1 LICIKVSLRSYLTKI
16 HANLSARRGERFFYV
31 RMENMGRTGMRYID
45 HIRNMSDDQLAY
57 FLNAIQPEITLWSL
71 SMMRALSR
79 KPYKGVD
86 ALNGTNG
93 DTRTLMSILYKDFDY
108 EMKLMDEERN
118 QSLDDLHDYASGN
131 DLKRALGHP
140 ELQKER
146 ELPKAPADTQQAESE
161 GEK

>member
-1 LICIKVSLRSYLTKI
+1 
-16 HANLSARRGERFFYV
+16 
-31 RMENMGRTGMRYID
+31 
-45 HIRNMSDDQLAY
+45 MSDDQLAY

-71 SMMRALSR
+71 AMMMALS
-79 KPYKGVD
+79 KTPYKGVD

-131 DLKRALGHP
+131 LKATVQDSVTANL
-140 ELQKER
+140 EQTDIQEII
-146 ELPKAPADTQQAESE
+146 Q
-161 GEK
+161 

>member
-1 LICIKVSLRSYLTKI
+1 
-16 HANLSARRGERFFYV
+16 
-31 RMENMGRTGMRYID
+31 MRYID

-71 SMMRALSR
+71 SMTRALSR
-79 KPYKGVD
+79 KPYEGVD

-93 DTRTLMSILYKDFDY
+93 DTRTFMSILYKDYDY

-118 QSLDDLHDYASGN
+118 QSFDDLHDYASGN
-131 DLKRALGHP
+131 DLKRTLGHP

-146 ELPKAPADTQQAESE
+146 KLPKAESEDTYADTN
-161 GEK
+161 

>member
-1 LICIKVSLRSYLTKI
+1 
-16 HANLSARRGERFFYV
+16 
-31 RMENMGRTGMRYID
+31 MRYID
-45 HIRNMSDDQLAY
+45 YIRNMSDDQLAY
-57 FLNAIQPEITLWSL
+57 FLNAIQPTITLWSL
-71 SMMRALSR
+71 AMMMALSR

-93 DTRTLMSILYKDFDY
+93 DTRTLMSILYEDY
-108 EMKLMDEERN
+108 DYDMKLMGEERN

-146 ELPKAPADTQQAESE
+146 ELPKAPTEEPQESE
-161 GEK
+161 DKE

>member
-1 LICIKVSLRSYLTKI
+1 
-16 HANLSARRGERFFYV
+16 
-31 RMENMGRTGMRYID
+31 MRYID

-71 SMMRALSR
+71 SMMRALSK

-93 DTRTLMSILYKDFDY
+93 DTRTLMSILYKDYDY

-146 ELPKAPADTQQAESE
+146 ELPKAPYKAESQKAR
-161 GEK
+161 GSGRW

>member
-1 LICIKVSLRSYLTKI
+1 
-16 HANLSARRGERFFYV
+16 
-31 RMENMGRTGMRYID
+31 MRYID

-71 SMMRALSR
+71 AMTRTLSR

-93 DTRTLMSILYKDFDY
+93 DTRTLMSILYKDYDY

-146 ELPKAPADTQQAESE
+146 KLPKAPSDTPQAESE
-161 GEK
+161 ESDE

>member
-1 LICIKVSLRSYLTKI
+1 
-16 HANLSARRGERFFYV
+16 
-31 RMENMGRTGMRYID
+31 MRYID

-71 SMMRALSR
+71 SMTRALSR

-86 ALNGTNG
+86 VLNGTDG
-93 DTRTLMSILYKDFDY
+93 DTRTLMSILYKDYDY
-108 EMKLMDEERN
+108 DMKLMDEERN

-140 ELQKER
+140 ELQKKR
-146 ELPKAPADTQQAESE
+146 ELPKAPQTESE
-161 GEK
+161 DKCKNCEYSRNPDYTRCHECGAKMKEGD

>member
-1 LICIKVSLRSYLTKI
+1 
-16 HANLSARRGERFFYV
+16 
-31 RMENMGRTGMRYID
+31 MRYID
-45 HIRNMSDDQLAY
+45 YIRNMSDDQLAY

-93 DTRTLMSILYKDFDY
+93 DTRTLMSILYKDYDY
-108 EMKLMDEERN
+108 EMKLMYEERN

-146 ELPKAPADTQQAESE
+146 ELPKAPDTLQSESE
-161 GEK
+161 K

>member
-1 LICIKVSLRSYLTKI
+1 
-16 HANLSARRGERFFYV
+16 
-31 RMENMGRTGMRYID
+31 MRYID

-86 ALNGTNG
+86 ALNGTTG
-93 DTRTLMSILYKDFDY
+93 DTRTLMSILYKDYDY

-146 ELPKAPADTQQAESE
+146 ELPKVSSDTPQDIK
-161 GEK
+161 G

>member
-1 LICIKVSLRSYLTKI
+1 
-16 HANLSARRGERFFYV
+16 
-31 RMENMGRTGMRYID
+31 MRYID

-93 DTRTLMSILYKDFDY
+93 NTRTLMSILYKDYDY
-108 EMKLMDEERN
+108 EMKLMDEEQN

-140 ELQKER
+140 EDMDGKDVEDGGGLTDGTLQDPTARLPR
-146 ELPKAPADTQQAESE
+146 ETSPGDI
-161 GEK
+161 

>member
-1 LICIKVSLRSYLTKI
+1 MKLRKREI
-16 HANLSARRGERFFYV
+16 R
-31 RMENMGRTGMRYID
+31 MRYID

-79 KPYKGVD
+79 KPYKV
-86 ALNGTNG
+86 
-93 DTRTLMSILYKDFDY
+93 
-108 EMKLMDEERN
+108 MDEERN

-146 ELPKAPADTQQAESE
+146 ELPKASPDASQTESE
-161 GEK
+161 VRDG

>member
-1 LICIKVSLRSYLTKI
+1 
-16 HANLSARRGERFFYV
+16 
-31 RMENMGRTGMRYID
+31 MRYID

-93 DTRTLMSILYKDFDY
+93 DTRTLMSILYRDYDY
-108 EMKLMDEERN
+108 EMKLMDE
-118 QSLDDLHDYASGN
+118 
-131 DLKRALGHP
+131 DLKGAVVDENL
-140 ELQKER
+140 
-146 ELPKAPADTQQAESE
+146 
-161 GEK
+161 

>member
-1 LICIKVSLRSYLTKI
+1 
-16 HANLSARRGERFFYV
+16 
-31 RMENMGRTGMRYID
+31 MRYID

-93 DTRTLMSILYKDFDY
+93 DTRTLMSILYKDYDY
-108 EMKLMDEERN
+108 EMKLMNEERN

-131 DLKRALGHP
+131 DLRRALGHP

-146 ELPKAPADTQQAESE
+146 ELPKAPTEEPQESE
-161 GEK
+161 G

>member
-1 LICIKVSLRSYLTKI
+1 
-16 HANLSARRGERFFYV
+16 
-31 RMENMGRTGMRYID
+31 MRYID

-57 FLNAIQPEITLWSL
+57 FLNAIQPEITLWSF

-93 DTRTLMSILYKDFDY
+93 DTRTLMSILYKDYDY

-140 ELQKER
+140 ELQKKRDIVSGKWGSGKISVGECEYYKHDEYFR
-146 ELPKAPADTQQAESE
+146 TAWNFYVIAWMPMPAPYKAESE
-161 GEK
+161 E

>member
-1 LICIKVSLRSYLTKI
+1 
-16 HANLSARRGERFFYV
+16 
-31 RMENMGRTGMRYID
+31 MRYID

-108 EMKLMDEERN
+108 EMKNRTQYINIKNFGGLINALPIDIDTEDNKFYVIKTVKEISEEEAKFIRDK
-118 QSLDDLHDYASGN
+118 QQELRK
-131 DLKRALGHP
+131 KRQKRRKKQRE
-140 ELQKER
+140 EL
-146 ELPKAPADTQQAESE
+146 
-161 GEK
+161 

>member
-1 LICIKVSLRSYLTKI
+1 
-16 HANLSARRGERFFYV
+16 
-31 RMENMGRTGMRYID
+31 MRYID

-86 ALNGTNG
+86 ALNGTSG
-93 DTRTLMSILYKDFDY
+93 DTRTLMSILYKDYDY

-146 ELPKAPADTQQAESE
+146 ELPKAPYKAESEIHCNCTDAEIAKSFIEDVEAVKELLPQAESE
-161 GEK
+161 DKK

>member
-1 LICIKVSLRSYLTKI
+1 
-16 HANLSARRGERFFYV
+16 
-31 RMENMGRTGMRYID
+31 
-45 HIRNMSDDQLAY
+45 
-57 FLNAIQPEITLWSL
+57 
-71 SMMRALSR
+71 
-79 KPYKGVD
+79 
-86 ALNGTNG
+86 
-93 DTRTLMSILYKDFDY
+93 
-108 EMKLMDEERN
+108 MDEERN

>member
-1 LICIKVSLRSYLTKI
+1 
-16 HANLSARRGERFFYV
+16 
-31 RMENMGRTGMRYID
+31 MRYID
-45 HIRNMSDDQLAY
+45 YIRNMSDDQLAY
-57 FLNAIQPEITLWSL
+57 FLNAIQPEITLLSL

-93 DTRTLMSILYKDFDY
+93 DTRTLMSILYKDYDY

-131 DLKRALGHP
+131 DLKRAVGHP

-146 ELPKAPADTQQAESE
+146 ELPQAPTEEPQESE
-161 GEK
+161 E

>member
-1 LICIKVSLRSYLTKI
+1 
-16 HANLSARRGERFFYV
+16 
-31 RMENMGRTGMRYID
+31 MRYID

-57 FLNAIQPEITLWSL
+57 FLNSIQPEITLWSL

-79 KPYKGVD
+79 KPYDGCD

-93 DTRTLMSILYKDFDY
+93 DTRTIMSILYKDYDY
-108 EMKLMDEERN
+108 EMKMMDEERN

-146 ELPKAPADTQQAESE
+146 ELPKAPSDTQQAESE
-161 GEK
+161 E